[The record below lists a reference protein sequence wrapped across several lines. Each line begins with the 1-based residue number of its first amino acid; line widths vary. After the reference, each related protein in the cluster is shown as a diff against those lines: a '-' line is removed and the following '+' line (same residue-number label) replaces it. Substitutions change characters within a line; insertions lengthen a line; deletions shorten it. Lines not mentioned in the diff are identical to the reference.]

1 MAGNAES
8 LRLRLPAEALSVV
21 MDGGSR
27 WLRPGVF
34 SVMIGDE
41 DGAGLEVE
49 LGGEAVR
56 LPSYD
61 WPPV

>member
-1 MAGNAES
+1 
-8 LRLRLPAEALSVV
+8 
-21 MDGGSR
+21 MDDRQRVDKPCLNTSDFKDAP
-27 WLRPGVF
+27 LQVDQH
-34 SVMIGDE
+34 V
-41 DGAGLEVE
+41 GLKVE